1 MCGLRGFIRTPWLFV
16 LHGVQ
21 VCAPDDI
28 DRVTP
33 GGDTTFFTIRI
44 VLFLNVHQSLQ
55 IVSNKADS
63 KTKYWNYIVT
73 FKRIFLQQNI

>member
-28 DRVTP
+28 DRDTP
-33 GGDTTFFTIRI
+33 GGDTTFLNFNNSLFYFFT
-44 VLFLNVHQSLQ
+44 FANVY
-55 IVSNKADS
+55 IFYVIKSNENA
-63 KTKYWNYIVT
+63 
-73 FKRIFLQQNI
+73 